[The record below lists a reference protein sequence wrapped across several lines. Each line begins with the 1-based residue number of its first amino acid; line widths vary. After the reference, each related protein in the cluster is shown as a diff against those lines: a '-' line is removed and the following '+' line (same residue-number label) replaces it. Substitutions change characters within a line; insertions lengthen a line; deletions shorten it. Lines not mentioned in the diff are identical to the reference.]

1 MSLKIHHP
9 IQPNI
14 VEDLDLKQIYR
25 MKYSALLDKSQEG
38 FVYFTEMNLT
48 DSSQLLDK
56 PVSESMSD
64 SL

>member
-1 MSLKIHHP
+1 
-9 IQPNI
+9 
-14 VEDLDLKQIYR
+14 